1 MQFSVCTDTPVQVQN
16 RQKAYRLPSDI
27 LTPKNTQFPLHL
39 TINKN
44 PMKPHYKTIIC
55 DTETPVSLYSKLA
68 QHHAYAFLLE
78 SAEPHQNIGKYSII
92 GFEPQELLIF
102 PVNGKKNPLDAM
114 KKAYEKFSF
123 TPNPDLPR
131 IQAPFVGYFSYGT
144 ARHFENIE
152 LPTKNAEIPEGIFFL
167 PKNLLI
173 FDHFKRTLTAISYD
187 KKQLEKLLK
196 DIKNIK
202 YAPNPKEIFE
212 PQGASE
218 ANDNDKGLNRPKG
231 ETVTQNV
238 TSRNFEKLVSKTKEN
253 IYAGE
258 IFQIVLCQTFQQ
270 KTEESPFDLF
280 RILRRISP
288 SRYMYYLQYPD
299 FSVIG
304 SSPETLIKT
313 QDDEIVLRP
322 IAGTR
327 RRGRDDN
334 EDKKMEEELKNDT
347 KEQAEHMMLVDLG
360 RNDVGRVAQAGT
372 VEVTQLM
379 EVEKFSHVMHLVS
392 EVRGKRKKNSSLF
405 DIFKAAFPA
414 GTLTGA
420 PKIRAMEIIADLEK
434 APRGIYGGA
443 VGYFDLSGD
452 MDFAIAIR
460 TMVYRSGVVTLRAG
474 AGIVYDSIPELED
487 KECHNKAAA
496 PLTALL

>member
-1 MQFSVCTDTPVQVQN
+1 
-16 RQKAYRLPSDI
+16 
-27 LTPKNTQFPLHL
+27 
-39 TINKN
+39 
-44 PMKPHYKTIIC
+44 MKPYFKTIIC

-78 SAEPHQNIGKYSII
+78 SAEPHQSVGKYSII
-92 GFEPQELLIF
+92 GFGPQELLIF
-102 PVNGKKNPLDAM
+102 PANGKKNPLDAL
-114 KKAYEKFSF
+114 KKAYEKFRF
-123 TPNPDLPR
+123 IPNPDLPR
-131 IQAPFVGYFSYGT
+131 IQAPFVGYFSYET

-173 FDHFKRTLTAISYD
+173 FDHFKRTLTAIAYE

-196 DIKNIK
+196 DIENIK

-212 PQGASE
+212 PPIKNKVIPPRRAI
-218 ANDNDKGLNRPKG
+218 NLG
-231 ETVTQNV
+231 EELFKKTVSTA
-238 TSRNFEKLVSKTKEN
+238 KEN

-258 IFQIVLCQTFQQ
+258 VFQIVLCQTFQQ
-270 KTEESPFDLF
+270 KTESAPFDLY
-280 RILRRISP
+280 RKLRRISP
-288 SRYMYYLQYPD
+288 SPYMYYLQYPD
-299 FSVIG
+299 FSIIG

-313 QDDEIVLRP
+313 QNDEIILRP

-327 RRGRDDN
+327 RRGRDDK
-334 EDKKMEEELKNDT
+334 EDERLEKELKNDI

-360 RNDVGRVAQAGT
+360 RNDVGRVAEAGT
-372 VEVTQLM
+372 VKVTQLM
-379 EVEKFSHVMHLVS
+379 DVEKFSHVMHLVS
-392 EVRGKRKKNSSLF
+392 EVRGKRKAENSLF
-405 DIFKAAFPA
+405 DIFKSAFPA

-443 VGYFDLSGD
+443 VGYFDLTGD

-460 TMVYRSGVVTLRAG
+460 TMVYRSGTVTLRAG
-474 AGIVYDSIPELED
+474 AGIVYDSIPESED

-496 PLTALL
+496 PLTALT

>member
-1 MQFSVCTDTPVQVQN
+1 MIYTENCADF
-16 RQKAYRLPSDI
+16 PS
-27 LTPKNTQFPLHL
+27 P
-39 TINKN
+39 
-44 PMKPHYKTIIC
+44 
-55 DTETPVSLYSKLA
+55 
-68 QHHAYAFLLE
+68 
-78 SAEPHQNIGKYSII
+78 
-92 GFEPQELLIF
+92 
-102 PVNGKKNPLDAM
+102 
-114 KKAYEKFSF
+114 
-123 TPNPDLPR
+123 
-131 IQAPFVGYFSYGT
+131 
-144 ARHFENIE
+144 
-152 LPTKNAEIPEGIFFL
+152 
-167 PKNLLI
+167 
-173 FDHFKRTLTAISYD
+173 
-187 KKQLEKLLK
+187 
-196 DIKNIK
+196 
-202 YAPNPKEIFE
+202 
-212 PQGASE
+212 
-218 ANDNDKGLNRPKG
+218 
-231 ETVTQNV
+231 
-238 TSRNFEKLVSKTKEN
+238 
-253 IYAGE
+253 
-258 IFQIVLCQTFQQ
+258 
-270 KTEESPFDLF
+270 
-280 RILRRISP
+280 
-288 SRYMYYLQYPD
+288 YMYYLQYPD